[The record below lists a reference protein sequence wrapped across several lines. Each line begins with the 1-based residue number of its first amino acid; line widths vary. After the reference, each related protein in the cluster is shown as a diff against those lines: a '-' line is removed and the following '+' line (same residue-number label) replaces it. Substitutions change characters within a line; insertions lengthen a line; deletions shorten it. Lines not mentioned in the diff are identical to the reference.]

1 METLNSTFFSKITFI
16 KLNSEEIKAILEQ
29 VNKISFRNSKLP
41 KFLIKI
47 YSELFL
53 SSYLFISYLESS
65 KKYFYSLNIPFNSAS
80 LVKSSICGVIL
91 PENVPYLCNPT
102 YSFSFFSV
110 ITTFEVTSCI
120 FVLQML
126 QLY

>member
-1 METLNSTFFSKITFI
+1 MLRKKVASKKNIIFKKIGLKIRNPKFNLFSKITFI

-29 VNKISFRNSKLP
+29 VNKISFRNSKLH

-65 KKYFYSLNIPFNSAS
+65 KKYFYSLNIAFNSTS
-80 LVKSSICGVIL
+80 LVESSICGVIL
-91 PENVPYLCNPT
+91 PENVP
-102 YSFSFFSV
+102 
-110 ITTFEVTSCI
+110 
-120 FVLQML
+120 
-126 QLY
+126 